1 MSHKELDVFGVVL
14 AGGSGT
20 RFWPRSRQLYPKQL
34 CHITDTEQ
42 TMLEQTLHR
51 LDHFIPPE
59 RRIIVTHHL
68 QEKLTRFLTESLCT
82 HIIAE
87 PSAKNTAAALAL
99 AVLQI
104 KLLSHETDDAVMV
117 SLHAD
122 HLIKDSAAFHKTLTR
137 AISIAHK
144 GYIALIGIN
153 PRGPET
159 GFGYIEAGVPL
170 DVTDANAFQVLSFK
184 EKPKLELA
192 KQYVAQKNFY
202 WNSGLF
208 IWKISTICEEFSR
221 HLPQIWYPLLNV
233 YERLKVQKE
242 TFTDLSLET
251 LTQIYETLPEIA
263 IDQGILEKTKNIAVV
278 SADFDWDDVGSWTA
292 LPTMF
297 PTDTKGNV
305 SQGDVLVCETENS
318 IIASDGPLV
327 ATYGIKDLI
336 VVVDKGC
343 VLVCPK
349 DRAQGVKDIVAKLKE
364 MGRTDLI

>member
-34 CHITDTEQ
+34 CRIADPEQ

-51 LDHFIPPE
+51 LDNFIPSE

-68 QEKLTRFLTESLCT
+68 QEKLTRSITKSLSGY
-82 HIIAE
+82 ILAE
-87 PSAKNTAAALAL
+87 PAAKNTAAALAL

-104 KLLSHETDDAVMV
+104 KLLSKTDDAVMV

-122 HLIKDSAAFHKTLTR
+122 HLIKDSQAFQKTLTR
-137 AISIAHK
+137 AIAIARK
-144 GYIALIGIN
+144 GYISLIGIQ
-153 PRGPET
+153 PRYPET
-159 GFGYIEAGVPL
+159 GFGYIEAGESLNLAAADGFLVK
-170 DVTDANAFQVLSFK
+170 SFK

-192 KQYVAQKNFY
+192 KQYVSQPNFY

-208 IWKISTICEEFSR
+208 IWQISTICEEFSR
-221 HLPQIWYPLLNV
+221 YLPRIWNPLLTL
-233 YERLKVQKE
+233 YEQLKKKKQ
-242 TFTDLSLET
+242 TFADLHLEE
-251 LTQIYETLPEIA
+251 LSKIYESLPEIA
-263 IDQGILEKTKNIAVV
+263 IDQGIFEKSKNIAVV
-278 SADFDWDDVGSWTA
+278 DADFDWDDVGSWTA

-297 PTDTKGNV
+297 PADANGNV
-305 SQGDVLVCETENS
+305 NQGNVLACETENS

-327 ATYGIKDLI
+327 ATYGVKDLI

-343 VLVCPK
+343 VLVCHK
-349 DRAQGVKDIVAKLKE
+349 DKAQGVKDIVAKLKE
-364 MGRTDLI
+364 TGRTDLI